1 MRSPAEHPAP
11 FRALERTTRD
21 AALTAHGAAF
31 RAGMFMPDFPSRLP
45 ADQDG
50 LVFRARDAVVAIPT
64 LDEVFEADV
73 AAGGNRAPRTIE
85 TYRYEMMR
93 HLGDWLSRP
102 LDSMM
107 QRTSGIVSSASQT
120 ITAGLPPTG

>member
-21 AALTAHGAAF
+21 AALTAHGARRTAPAF

-50 LVFRARDAVVAIPT
+50 LVFRARDAVVATPT

-85 TYRYEMMR
+85 TVTR
-93 HLGDWLSRP
+93 
-102 LDSMM
+102 
-107 QRTSGIVSSASQT
+107 
-120 ITAGLPPTG
+120 